1 MDFPMQHQCDLSII
15 IKFLKGHRLKCPNG
29 DAFISLQ
36 VVYLVQYPDE
46 IPQFYGISSAY

>member
-15 IKFLKGHRLKCPNG
+15 ILKGHRLKCPND

-36 VVYLVQYPDE
+36 DVYLVHYPDE
-46 IPQFYGISSAY
+46 IPQFSGISTGY